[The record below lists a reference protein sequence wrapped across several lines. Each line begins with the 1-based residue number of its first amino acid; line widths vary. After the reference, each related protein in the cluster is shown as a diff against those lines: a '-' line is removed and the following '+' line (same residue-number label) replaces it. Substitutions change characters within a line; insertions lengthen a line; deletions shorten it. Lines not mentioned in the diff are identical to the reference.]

1 VKDAP
6 LRHAVEFAAF
16 RLFHGVVRAL
26 PHPASRALGGTL
38 GAVAGRL
45 DRRRV
50 RTADANLAAAF
61 PDLAPGERRRITR
74 ACFRHFGGSFCDAL
88 SSLRFDGP
96 ELLSRLEFVGWENF
110 SRAAELAGGKGTI
123 VLGSHFGNWEVVP
136 AAIALTVGPMSSVG
150 RRADNPHFDRVIQ
163 RLRTRYGNLS
173 LDKRGAV
180 RDMFRLLERGGR
192 LGLLIDQR
200 VRAEEAIDVP
210 FFGRPA
216 LTSPIVAR
224 LAQRTGAAVV
234 PVFGEELPGG
244 RYRVEAL
251 PPMMPGSDDDVRETR
266 RYLAILEERVRARPE
281 LWLWLHDRWKRPR
294 SVAKGPVA
302 K

>member
-1 VKDAP
+1 MKNAP
-6 LRHAVEFAAF
+6 VRHALEYGAFA
-16 RLFHGVVRAL
+16 LFQGVVRLL
-26 PHPASRALGGTL
+26 PHPASRTLGGALGAL
-38 GAVAGRL
+38 AGRL
-45 DRRRV
+45 DRRRL

-61 PDLAPGERRRITR
+61 PERSADERRRITR
-74 ACFRHFGGSFCDAL
+74 ACFRHFGASFCDAL

-110 SRAAELAGGKGTI
+110 ARATELGNLKGEGKGTI

-150 RRADNPHFDRVIQ
+150 RRADNPHFERVIQ
-163 RLRTRYGNLS
+163 RLRTRYGNLA

-180 RDMFRLLERGGR
+180 REMFRLLDRGGR

-200 VRAEEAIDVP
+200 VRAEEGIEVP

-224 LAQRTGAAVV
+224 LSQRTGAAVV

-251 PPMMPGSDDDVRETR
+251 PPIPPTPPGEAGGDDLTVTR
-266 RYLAILEERVRARPE
+266 RYLAILEERVRERPE

-294 SVAKGPVA
+294 
-302 K
+302 

>member
-1 VKDAP
+1 MKNAP

-16 RLFHGVVRAL
+16 ALFQGIVRAL
-26 PHPASRALGGTL
+26 PHPASRALGGAL
-38 GAVAGRL
+38 GGFAGQL

-50 RTADANLAAAF
+50 RIADENLAAAF
-61 PDLAPGERRRITR
+61 PALVAGERRRITR
-74 ACFRHFGGSFCDAL
+74 HCFRHFGASFCDAL
-88 SSLRFDGP
+88 SSLRFDG
-96 ELLSRLEFVGWENF
+96 EALLARLELVGWENF
-110 SRAAELAGGKGTI
+110 ERAAELGHRDGGGKGTI

-163 RLRTRYGNLS
+163 RLRTRYGNRA

-180 RDMFRLLERGGR
+180 REMFRLLERGGR

-224 LAQRTGAAVV
+224 LSQRTGAAVV

-251 PPMMPGSDDDVRETR
+251 APMLPQKGDDDVALSR
-266 RYLAILEERVRARPE
+266 RYLAILEDRVRERPE
-281 LWLWLHDRWKRPR
+281 QWLWLHNRWKRDRP
-294 SVAKGPVA
+294 
-302 K
+302 